1 MLHNCRHD
9 CCSGI
14 SYLASSLELEQR
26 HHDGPFFNLLLYSNI
41 WGNVSIYLFIITIYL
56 FIYLMACD
64 VIYIVIYNK
73 VYLWY
78 QELEWKWFDD

>member
-1 MLHNCRHD
+1 M
-9 CCSGI
+9 
-14 SYLASSLELEQR
+14 
-26 HHDGPFFNLLLYSNI
+26 
-41 WGNVSIYLFIITIYL
+41 YLFIFRSIYYEYL

-78 QELEWKWFDD
+78 QELEWKSFDD